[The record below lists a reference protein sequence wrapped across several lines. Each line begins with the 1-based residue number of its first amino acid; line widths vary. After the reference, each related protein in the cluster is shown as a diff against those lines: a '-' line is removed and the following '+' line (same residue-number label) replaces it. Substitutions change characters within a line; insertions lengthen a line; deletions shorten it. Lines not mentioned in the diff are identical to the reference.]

1 MKWQALRGSVVG
13 LFASL
18 GLIGWAGP
26 GVAPSEVVQLE
37 PSFEL
42 KTDAGEAV
50 TTIAPWL
57 EPSFELKGEAG
68 EAVAVV
74 GPGSEPTFELGTAAG
89 EAVAKVAPQSEPE
102 FGVRTAQLL
111 EKR

>member
-18 GLIGWAGP
+18 GLIGWTGP

-42 KTDAGEAV
+42 KR
-50 TTIAPWL
+50 
-57 EPSFELKGEAG
+57 EAG

-89 EAVAKVAPQSEPE
+89 EAVAKVAPQSEPQ